1 MQERA
6 SLEEVFEGVEEKKGK
21 GRYILLIVLGFGIL
35 SYILYLLFGNNSWE
49 VLLKLRTQKK
59 ELETRV
65 EKIQHENVELQKVIF
80 ELKGLE
86 PVEE

>member
-1 MQERA
+1 MQERT

-21 GRYILLIVLGFGIL
+21 GRYIILIALGFGIL

-59 ELETRV
+59 ELEARV
-65 EKIQHENVELQKVIF
+65 EKVQHENVELQKVIF

-86 PVEE
+86 PMEE